1 MNREVTNPAMERQGA
16 RPAGLSAGVPS
27 GRDLYSLFQMAEL
40 ERRGI
45 DFSDMLVAIR
55 RRKWSV
61 GLITL
66 VSCVMAWW
74 YLGTLTP
81 LYPATASV
89 VLETQQE
96 QVIDLESVVSGISG
110 DFIAINTE
118 TEVLRSRKLIS
129 RVVDDLR
136 LIEDPE
142 FNPYLR
148 QPAGWTESA
157 WAKALFDAVGLGAG
171 PQVVVP
177 ETVQRNATVDALRNR
192 LRISNVDATY
202 VFEISIDTRNR
213 QKSADLMNRLARL
226 YILEQL
232 EVKFEAT
239 QAATQWLST
248 RVADLK
254 VALERSEATVEEYK
268 SNTPL
273 VDEMTLAEEGR
284 KLKEL
289 RARAEEYLLESQQTE
304 ERLAR
309 VAALRADG
317 DVARITALIASPR
330 VTRIAEQLAG
340 VTGSGDQS
348 EARRTLLRTQL
359 QTELDRQV
367 AQLRLQLDRAR
378 SQSDA
383 VRPAIADL
391 EELTEKQANDL
402 VVLRQLVR
410 EAEASRL
417 IYEHFLSRMK
427 EISVQEGIQRADA
440 RVLSAAIPSRTR
452 SFPNKTQT
460 MGLALIF
467 GLMLGSALAI
477 WRENRLATFRSA
489 EDVEKATGLRVLG
502 NIPKAPIRRRRD
514 LLSYVLRKPSSAL
527 AESVRDLRTSLLL
540 SDTKN
545 PPQVIVSSSSI
556 PREGKTTLAV
566 LLAQNSA
573 ALGKKVLLIE
583 CDLRKRTLNAYFNAP
598 AEGRGL
604 ISVLYGEAAFSDV
617 VLHDPEAGLDILPG
631 EESAVNAADVFSSIQ
646 FEQFLAQVRKAYD
659 FIVIDTPPVM
669 AVPDA
674 RLIAALGD
682 ALVYSVAWDRTERDL
697 VQAGLNQF
705 REIDMPLIGLALTQ
719 IDLGKAA
726 RYGYGGYG
734 QYYKAG
740 KTYYH
745 N

>member
-1 MNREVTNPAMERQGA
+1 MNREVTPPAMDRPGT
-16 RPAGLSAGVPS
+16 RPAGLAQ

-45 DFSDMLVAIR
+45 DLADMLVAIR

-61 GLITL
+61 GIITL
-66 VSCVMAWW
+66 ISCVLAWW

-81 LYPATASV
+81 LYPASVSV

-129 RVVDDLR
+129 RVVDDMGLVQ
-136 LIEDPE
+136 DPE

-148 QPAGWTESA
+148 QPAAWTETD
-157 WAKALFDAVGLGAG
+157 WAKRAFDALGMGAAA
-171 PQVVVP
+171 PVVVP

-192 LRISNVDATY
+192 LRINNVDATY
-202 VFEISIDTRNR
+202 VFEIALETRDP
-213 QKSADLMNRLARL
+213 QKSANLMNRLARL

-239 QAATQWLST
+239 QAATQWLSG

-254 VALERSEATVEEYK
+254 VALEKSEATVEEYK
-268 SNTPL
+268 SSTPL
-273 VDEMTLAEEGR
+273 VDEVTLAEEGR

-289 RARAEEYLLESQQTE
+289 RARAEEYRLESAQTQQ
-304 ERLAR
+304 RLAR
-309 VAALRADG
+309 IAELRAAG
-317 DVARITALIASPR
+317 DVAGVTALIASPR
-330 VTRIAEQLAG
+330 LTRVAEQLSG
-340 VTGSGDQS
+340 VVGASA
-348 EARRTLLRTQL
+348 EARQRRTLLTGQFEA
-359 QTELDRQV
+359 ELERQV
-367 AQLRLQLDRAR
+367 AQLGLQVDRAR
-378 SQSDA
+378 SQA
-383 VRPAIADL
+383 EAIGPAINDL

-417 IYEHFLSRMK
+417 IYEHFLGRMK

-460 MGLALIF
+460 MGLALII
-467 GLMLGSALAI
+467 GLMLGSGLAI
-477 WRENRLATFRSA
+477 WRENRLSTFRSA
-489 EDVEKATGLRVLG
+489 EDLEKATGLRVLG

-514 LLSYVLRKPSSAL
+514 LLSYVIRKPSSAL

-540 SDTKN
+540 SDAKN
-545 PPQVIVSSSSI
+545 PPQVIVSSSSV

-573 ALGKKVLLIE
+573 ALGKRVLLIE
-583 CDLRKRTLNAYFNAP
+583 CDLRKRTLNAYFNASN
-598 AEGRGL
+598 EGQGL
-604 ISVLYGEAAFSDV
+604 ISVLYGDAAFADV
-617 VLHDPEAGLDILPG
+617 VMRDEAAGLDILPG
-631 EESAVNAADVFSSIQ
+631 EESTVNAADLFSSIQ
-646 FEQFLAQVRKAYD
+646 FEQFLAQMRQAYD

-740 KTYYH
+740 KSYYH